1 MKLKLFELFG
11 LFVVVLTGCVIDSSD
26 HNNAD
31 WDRTVLQG
39 SRFPMPVQLTAEDIE
54 WFRDFGALWI
64 LSENGAPALVPPT
77 MTYEDYFKLYEGG
90 DDPQQVLRQF
100 ERVFITFAVYGQ
112 LRPGRYSLDSNK
124 VVGNLPSGLVRQTYF
139 TLTSAHIKLLQSAW
153 WRNGFIDFKYPYG
166 SYRFYEADM
175 AIKLGKKV
183 PINATT
189 GAFELSLA
197 ERKEYQQL
205 HKELLYAVLIFVQ
218 HAQITPGHYQLPVD
232 GWESAFVRFEPP
244 HQRQISSYLEN
255 AIRLK
260 NSFANGKGDRVLGW
274 IELNKQFAEVLD

>member
-1 MKLKLFELFG
+1 MKLKLFELFC
-11 LFVVVLTGCVIDSSD
+11 LFVFILTGCVIESSD
-26 HNNAD
+26 HNNVD
-31 WDRTVLQG
+31 LDRTVLQG
-39 SRFPMPVQLTAEDIE
+39 SRFPMPMKLTAEDIK

-64 LSENGAPALVPPT
+64 PSENGAPALVPPK
-77 MTYEDYFKLYEGG
+77 MTYEGYFELYAGG
-90 DDPQQVLRQF
+90 DDSQQVLQQF

-112 LRPGRYSLDSNK
+112 LSPGSYSLDSNQ
-124 VVGNLPSGLVRQTYF
+124 VIGNLPSGLARQTDF
-139 TLTSAHIKLLQSAW
+139 TLTPAHIKLLQSAW
-153 WRNGFIDFKYPYG
+153 WRKGFIDFKYPYG

-205 HKELLYAVLIFVQ
+205 HKELLYALLIFVQ
-218 HAQITPGHYQLPVD
+218 HAHITPGHYQLPVD
-232 GWESAFVRFEPP
+232 GWASAFVRFEPP
-244 HQRQISSYLEN
+244 HKRQISNYLEH

-260 NSFANGKGDRVLGW
+260 NNFANGKGDRVLDW
-274 IELNKQFAEVLD
+274 IELNRQFAEVLD